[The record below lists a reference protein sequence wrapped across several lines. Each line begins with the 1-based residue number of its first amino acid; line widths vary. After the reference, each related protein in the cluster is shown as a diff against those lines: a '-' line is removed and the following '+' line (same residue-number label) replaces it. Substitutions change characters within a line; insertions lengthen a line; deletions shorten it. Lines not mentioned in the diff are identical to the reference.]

1 MLQVRGDS
9 GIWHTGALVRMR
21 FPETEN
27 DIYGDKDEIYCLVA
41 PFAALPSI
49 AISALSR
56 VNIICPRVPREVSLN
71 GQWVHRMW
79 SDEGRGITV
88 IELNAAG
95 AHSLI
100 WWGATSYDVCK
111 TIIAGENL
119 NFVCATKESRKATI
133 ETIEVQTIQMRLKN
147 SMQSNSYF
155 LTNNA
160 GQMVAFLPRSTNE
173 GKATRLDAVFME
185 FLAER
190 THQLK

>member
-1 MLQVRGDS
+1 MIQVKGDS
-9 GIWHTGALVRMR
+9 GIWHSGALVRMH

-27 DIYGDKDEIYCLVA
+27 DTHRDDIYCLVA
-41 PFAALPSI
+41 PFTALPST

-56 VNIICPRVPREVSLN
+56 ASIICPRVPREVSLN
-71 GQWVHRMW
+71 GQWVRRTW

-88 IELNAAG
+88 VELDAAG

-111 TIIAGENL
+111 KVIAGENL
-119 NFVCATKESRKATI
+119 NFVCATKEFRKTTI
-133 ETIEVQTIQMRLKN
+133 ETIKDQTIQMRLEKG
-147 SMQSNSYF
+147 MKSNSYF

-160 GQMVAFLPRSTNE
+160 GQMVAFLPRNANE

-185 FLAER
+185 FLEER
-190 THQLK
+190 SHQFK